1 VPTLVIAGE
10 YDFICPPVW
19 SRELSAKIPHARLL
33 ELRESGHF
41 GHIEQPAEFFKGVL
55 EFAGNI

>member
-1 VPTLVIAGE
+1 MIAGE

-33 ELRESGHF
+33 ELPESGHF
-41 GHIEQPAEFFKGVL
+41 GHLEQPAAFLKGVL
-55 EFAGNI
+55 EFAENV